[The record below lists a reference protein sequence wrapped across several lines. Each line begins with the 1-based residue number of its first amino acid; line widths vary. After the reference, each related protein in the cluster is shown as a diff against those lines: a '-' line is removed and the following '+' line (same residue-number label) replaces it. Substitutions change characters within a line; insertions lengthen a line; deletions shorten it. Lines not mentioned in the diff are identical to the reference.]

1 MSMGN
6 PDGLPGR
13 LSPPLE
19 THGMEPA
26 LLRGSKP
33 PALLALEPMTTTTKS
48 HYRVL
53 EKLGTGGMG
62 VVYKAEDTRLHRL
75 VALKF
80 LIDEIAADPQAIGRF
95 RREAQAT
102 SSLNHPNICTVYDID
117 EDDGRACIVM
127 ELLDGVPLK
136 QRLAASPLDVD
147 TILSLGI
154 DIADALD
161 AAHSQ
166 GIVHRDIKPANIFL
180 TSRGHAKVLDFGLA
194 KIIKGGSNIPEAD
207 ETLCGDCEELLLTHP
222 GLMLGTMAYMS
233 PEQVRTTDV
242 DFRSDLFSFGA
253 VLYEMAARRSPFVG
267 QSLGMICGAI
277 LHQDPPP
284 VSQLNPQLQ
293 PGLSAIIHKA
303 LEKDRNLRY
312 QSAAEMRADLQRL
325 QRDSGAHRA
334 PLLPDGL
341 HSAPPAAAGVARVAG
356 YAARVAGCL
365 VVLALGTAAG
375 LYLYSHATRPG
386 SEYWRQTKP
395 LSEKDTI
402 VVADF
407 ANRTG
412 DPVFDDTLK
421 TALSVALNQSPF
433 LNVLSDSKMAET
445 LRLMTRPANL
455 ALTSE
460 VARELCQRTGSKAY
474 IAGSISPLGSQYVIG
489 LKAVD
494 CQSGDL
500 VVQEQVTAPAK
511 EQVLN
516 ALGEAISGLRSQLG
530 ESLASLKE
538 YDVPLMQAT
547 TSSLE
552 ALKAYSLGKK
562 TFDEQGPM
570 AALAHDQRA
579 VQLDPNFAMGY
590 RGLGYDYWSLGE
602 LGRASEYFSKAFQLR
617 NHASERE
624 RLLITAA
631 YYANGTGELDKA
643 ARAYLEYFRSYPHD
657 NEHHIDLGLVYGE
670 QGRYQKALDEAR
682 AAVLNNPNDLPARIN
697 LANYAMALQR
707 FDQAEQTIH
716 DALARKMDA
725 GMFHSALYGMAFLR
739 SDRGAM
745 EEQQKWFAAQPD
757 YANYGP
763 AFAADTEAYS
773 GHVARSRELNRQ
785 AVDSAVHADQK
796 ENGAIY
802 LANAALQQAAYG
814 HGEEARRS
822 ATAALTLA
830 PASPG
835 ATAEA
840 ALAFAMAGDADQA
853 ERLTR
858 SLSQLYPVDAQ
869 MQSLWLP
876 AIQAQLDL
884 RRNQPLIAIDRLQT
898 ALPIELGLLQF
909 TNNFSCLYPV
919 YLRGEAYLAAGQ
931 GGAAAVEFQKILD
944 HSGLVWNCWTGAL
957 SHLGIARALVL
968 EERCLQGAQR
978 AAVAGQARAAYEDF
992 FHLWKDAD
1000 PGVPVLRQAQA
1011 EYAALR

>member
-1 MSMGN
+1 MSIGN
-6 PDGLPGR
+6 PEGLPGR
-13 LSPPLE
+13 LSPPPE

-26 LLRGSKP
+26 LLRGIKP
-33 PALLALEPMTTTTKS
+33 PALPAVEPMTATTKS

-102 SSLNHPNICTVYDID
+102 SSLNHPNICTVYDINED
-117 EDDGRACIVM
+117 EGRACIVM

-136 QRLAASPLDVD
+136 QRLAAGPLDSD
-147 TILSLGI
+147 AILSLGI

-166 GIVHRDIKPANIFL
+166 GIVHRDIKPANIFI

-194 KIIKGGSNIPEAD
+194 KIVKGGDAVPDAD
-207 ETLCGDCEELLLTHP
+207 ETMSGDCEELLLTRP

-233 PEQVRTTDV
+233 PEQVRTADV
-242 DFRSDLFSFGA
+242 DARSDLFSFGA
-253 VLYEMAARRSPFVG
+253 VLYEMAARHAPFDG
-267 QSLGMICGAI
+267 QSLGVICGAI
-277 LHQDPPP
+277 LHQEPPP
-284 VSQLNPQLQ
+284 VAQLNPRLQ

-325 QRDSGAHRA
+325 QRDSGQHRA
-334 PLLPDGL
+334 PLLPDRL
-341 HSAPPAAAGVARVAG
+341 EPARHASTGVASLAG
-356 YAARVAGCL
+356 
-365 VVLALGTAAG
+365 
-375 LYLYSHATRPG
+375 HATRLAGYFVFLALAIAAGIFYYSRATKSG
-386 SEYWRQTKP
+386 SEYWRQAKP

-402 VVADF
+402 VIADF

-421 TALSVALNQSPF
+421 TALSVDLNQSPF
-433 LNVLSDSKMAET
+433 LNVLSDSTIAET

-455 ALTSE
+455 ALTPE
-460 VARELCQRTGSKAY
+460 VARELCQRAGSKAY

-500 VVQEQVTAPAK
+500 VVQQQVTAATK

-530 ESLASLKE
+530 ESLASLKK

-547 TSSLE
+547 TSSLD
-552 ALKAYSLGKK
+552 ALKAFSLGKK

-643 ARAYLEYFRSYPHD
+643 ARAYQEYFRSYPHD
-657 NEHHIDLGLVYGE
+657 NEHHVDLGLVYGE

-682 AAVLNNPNDLPARIN
+682 AAVLNNPNDLPAHIN
-697 LANYAMALQR
+697 LANYALALQR
-707 FDQAEQTIH
+707 FDEAEQSIH
-716 DALARKMDA
+716 EALARKMDA
-725 GMFHSALYGMAFLR
+725 GMFHSALYGMAFLK
-739 SDRGAM
+739 SDHAAM
-745 EEQQKWFAAQPD
+745 EKQQEWFAAQPD
-757 YANYGP
+757 YANYGY
-763 AFAADTEAYS
+763 AFAADTEGYS
-773 GHVARSRELNRQ
+773 GHVAHSRELNRQ
-785 AVDSAVHADQK
+785 AVDSAEHAEQK

-814 HGEEARRS
+814 YGDEARRS
-822 ATAALTLA
+822 ASAALTLA

-840 ALAFAMAGDADQA
+840 ALAFAMVGDAATA

-858 SLSQLYPVDAQ
+858 SLSQLYPADAQ

-884 RRNQPLIAIDRLQT
+884 GKNQPLAAIDRLQA

-919 YLRGEAYLAAGQ
+919 YVRGQAYLAAGQ
-931 GGAAAVEFQKILD
+931 GEAAAFEFQKILD
-944 HSGLVWNCWTGAL
+944 HTGLVWNCWTGAL
-957 SHLGIARALVL
+957 AHLGIARALVL
-968 EERCLQGAQR
+968 EERGLQGAQR
-978 AAVAGQARAAYEDF
+978 TAAAGKARIAYEDF
-992 FHLWKDAD
+992 FRQWKDAD
-1000 PGVPVLRQAQA
+1000 SGIPVLKQAQA